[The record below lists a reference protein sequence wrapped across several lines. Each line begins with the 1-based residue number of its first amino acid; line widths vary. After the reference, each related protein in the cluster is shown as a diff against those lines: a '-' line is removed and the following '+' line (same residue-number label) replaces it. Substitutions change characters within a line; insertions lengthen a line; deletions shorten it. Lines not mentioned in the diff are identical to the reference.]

1 MFTNVKGFLL
11 NVHLN
16 LFKLYFEI
24 IVGLHSVLR
33 HEREI
38 LYALCL
44 VFFNGTSC
52 KSVTQYH
59 NQKIGI
65 GVIRSTQFPPRFYLC
80 VLLSAVLSHVSLFTH
95 HRSQDTEQPLE
106 VRSRHWLCVTCVF
119 LLAPLCRRLLPPADS
134 SSAFHH
140 CNFLILR
147 LIQFV
152 AFYCSVAFCCVGV
165 LQFCLTTYP
174 LKGIWLITHSW
185 LLKHKASM
193 NI

>member
-59 NQKIGI
+59 NQKNWHWRNPLNLVSPPVLPVCSVVCSFITCKFVYPPPQLGH
-65 GVIRSTQFPPRFYLC
+65 GTTPGGEEPSLAVCNLRVPPRSTLPP
-80 VLLSAVLSHVSLFTH
+80 SLT
-95 HRSQDTEQPLE
+95 S
-106 VRSRHWLCVTCVF
+106 C
-119 LLAPLCRRLLPPADS
+119 RLLIGFPS
-134 SSAFHH
+134 
-140 CNFLILR
+140 L
-147 LIQFV
+147 
-152 AFYCSVAFCCVGV
+152 
-165 LQFCLTTYP
+165 
-174 LKGIWLITHSW
+174 
-185 LLKHKASM
+185 
-193 NI
+193 

>member
-65 GVIRSTQFPPRFYLC
+65 GVIRSTQFPPL
-80 VLLSAVLSHVSLFTH
+80 VLPVCSVVCSFITCKFVYPPPQLGHGTTPGGEEPSLAVCNLRVPPRSTLPPSLT
-95 HRSQDTEQPLE
+95 S
-106 VRSRHWLCVTCVF
+106 C
-119 LLAPLCRRLLPPADS
+119 RLLIGFPS
-134 SSAFHH
+134 
-140 CNFLILR
+140 L
-147 LIQFV
+147 
-152 AFYCSVAFCCVGV
+152 
-165 LQFCLTTYP
+165 
-174 LKGIWLITHSW
+174 
-185 LLKHKASM
+185 
-193 NI
+193 